1 MASLRKETEKKSNKP
16 PKTPKDQPTDP
27 GLSEDSMA
35 AVLAE
40 LRTLRQEHAEASKD
54 TKESLT
60 RVETALSEVADRTT
74 QLEQRMTDYEERIGE
89 AEEKTQRNE
98 RALQYLLHREASM
111 AAKCEDLESRARRNN
126 LRIYGVKEDEEINSN
141 MLDFISD
148 LIRTSLALPG
158 DLNLNIVRAH
168 RSLTM
173 KPRDPKNPPR
183 SIIVRFLDYR
193 AKEMVIQ
200 EAWKRRGGVTHN
212 DQKIFFDQ
220 DYTADIQKKRKH
232 VRDVIRQLKEK
243 NIKAQSPF
251 PAKLKIHLDSGVKTF
266 ATLGDAAETLK
277 NLGIHVERDER
288 ETLLTEL
295 LQNNWTATAHKHNV
309 MTNADLK
316 SLLHKD

>member
-1 MASLRKETEKKSNKP
+1 MANLRKESEKRPNKQS
-16 PKTPKDQPTDP
+16 KTSRDQPDSE
-27 GLSEDSMA
+27 LSEESMA
-35 AVLAE
+35 AVLTE
-40 LRTLRQEHAEASKD
+40 LRTLRKEHAEASKD

-74 QLEQRMTDYEERIGE
+74 QLEQRMTEYEERLVDS
-89 AEEKTQRNE
+89 EEKTQRNE
-98 RALQYLLHREASM
+98 RALRYLLHREANM

-126 LRIYGVKEDEEINSN
+126 LRIYGVKEDEENNSN
-141 MLDFISD
+141 MLDFVSD

-158 DLNLNIVRAH
+158 GQDLNIVRAH

-173 KPRDPKNPPR
+173 KPKDPKNPPR

-193 AKEMVIQ
+193 VKEMVIQ
-200 EAWKRRGGVTHN
+200 EAWKRRGGVPYN

-220 DYTADIQKKRKH
+220 DYTADIQKKRKQ
-232 VRDVIRQLKEK
+232 VRDIIKQLKEK
-243 NIKAQSPF
+243 SIKAQSPF

-277 NLGIHVERDER
+277 DLGIHVDRDER

-295 LQNNWTATAHKHNV
+295 LQNNWMDRARRHNM